1 MLRSPHFS
9 QLPKSYL
16 FPQIAKR
23 KALYQ
28 QNHPRAE
35 IINLGI
41 GDTHLP
47 LPKVAAR
54 AMERAAAGMATSAG
68 YRGYGLEQGDLELR
82 RQISQRVY
90 KGAICPDE
98 LFIGDGVK
106 CDIARLQILLGSC
119 ARIGVQDPT
128 YPAYS
133 DSAILTSGTTHDGK
147 ARIKLFACA
156 KENGY
161 FPELSDLNPEI
172 DLLFFCSPN
181 NPTGF
186 AASKR
191 QLQQLVDWAL
201 KHSVLIAFDAA
212 YSWYVRDENV
222 PLSIYEIEGARSCA
236 LELNSF
242 SKMAG
247 FTGVRLSWTALPIT
261 LRYGNRSDKLGLH
274 GDWQRLY
281 STLFN
286 GASNIAQAGGLAC
299 LTDEGRAQ
307 VRECTDYYMD
317 NATLLRSALQKQ
329 NIEVVGGQNAP
340 YLWARFEKS
349 TSWEV
354 FEHLLSEHQLLTTPG
369 VGFGVQGE
377 GYVRFSALGSK
388 KGVVTAIERLSKGNL
403 HPKR

>member
-16 FPQIAKR
+16 FPQIAER

-28 QNHPRAE
+28 QKHPRAK

-41 GDTHLP
+41 GDTKLP

-54 AMERAAAGMATSAG
+54 AMERAAAGMATPEG
-68 YRGYGLEQGDLELR
+68 YRGYGLEQGDLALR
-82 RQISQRVY
+82 QQISQRIY

-98 LFIGDGVK
+98 IFIGDGVK
-106 CDIARLQILLGSC
+106 CDIARLQVFLGSC

-133 DSAILTSGTTHDGK
+133 DSAILTSGATHDGK

-161 FPELSDLNPEI
+161 FPNLSDIDPEI

-191 QLQQLVDWAL
+191 QLRQLVEWAL

-222 PLSIYEIEGARSCA
+222 PLTIYEIEGARSCA

-261 LRYGNRSDKLGLH
+261 LRYGHRSDKLGLH
-274 GDWQRLY
+274 RDWQRLY

-299 LTDEGRAQ
+299 LTDEGTAQ

-317 NATLLRSALQKQ
+317 NATLLRSALQKRG
-329 NIEVVGGQNAP
+329 IEVVGGQNAP
-340 YLWARFEKS
+340 YLWAHFEGS

-354 FEHLLSEHQLLTTPG
+354 FDHLLSEHQLLTIPG
-369 VGFGVQGE
+369 VGFGAQGE
-377 GYVRFSALGSK
+377 GYIRFSALGSK
-388 KGVVTAIERLSKGNL
+388 KEAVTAVERLSKGNL
-403 HPKR
+403 PIEI